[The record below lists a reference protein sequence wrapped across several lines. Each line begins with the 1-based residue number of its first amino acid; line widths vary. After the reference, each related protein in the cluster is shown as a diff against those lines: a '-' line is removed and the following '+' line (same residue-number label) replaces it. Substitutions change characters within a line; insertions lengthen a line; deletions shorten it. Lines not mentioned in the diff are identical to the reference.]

1 MNKKEHDEWIKEFNE
16 FCDDS
21 SSNIVVPSHLFEKIR
36 NELFP
41 NPWKVFSK
49 IAIIHGVVG
58 FLSLGI
64 CNQFGLNPFNTIYSL
79 SDYFMK
85 TAGHNFCM
93 LACGVLFIS
102 TTYLFSNIFLTL
114 EEVESVRKY
123 EWLQLGVLS
132 LASLASFYFF
142 GAELV
147 GTFVGLWLLGAVI
160 GGVLSIELSF
170 KIRQQMVQV
179 TYK

>member
-1 MNKKEHDEWIKEFNE
+1 MNSKEHEEWTREFNE
-16 FCDDS
+16 FCDE
-21 SSNIVVPSHLFEKIR
+21 SSNVEAPSHLFNSIR
-36 NELFP
+36 AKLFP

-49 IAIIHGVVG
+49 ITIIHGIVG

-64 CNQFGLNPFNTIYSL
+64 CNQFGLNPFNTAYSL
-79 SDYFMK
+79 SDLFMK

-93 LACGVLFIS
+93 LACGILFIS
-102 TTYLFSNIFLTL
+102 TTYLFSNIFLTF
-114 EEVESVRKY
+114 EEFESIRKY

-147 GTFVGLWLLGAVI
+147 GTFVGLWLLGAVL
-160 GGVLSIELSF
+160 GGFLSIEISF
-170 KIRQQMVQV
+170 KIRQQW
-179 TYK
+179 T

>member
-1 MNKKEHDEWIKEFNE
+1 MNPKEYKEWVQEFNE
-16 FCDDS
+16 FCDE
-21 SSNIVVPSHLFEKIR
+21 SNNVEVPSHLFNKIKAK
-36 NELFP
+36 LFP

-49 IAIIHGVVG
+49 IAFIHGIVG

-64 CNQFGLNPFNTIYSL
+64 CNQFGLNPFNTSYSL
-79 SDYFMK
+79 SDLFMK

-93 LACGVLFIS
+93 LACGILFIS

-114 EEVESVRKY
+114 EEYESIRKY

-160 GGVLSIELSF
+160 GGVLSIEISF
-170 KIRQQMVQV
+170 KIRQQW
-179 TYK
+179 TA

>member
-1 MNKKEHDEWIKEFNE
+1 MNPKEREELIREFHE
-16 FCDDS
+16 FCDE
-21 SSNIVVPSHLFEKIR
+21 SNKVEVPSYLFKKIKAR
-36 NELFP
+36 LFP

-49 IAIIHGVVG
+49 IAVIHGVVG

-64 CNQFGLNPFNTIYSL
+64 CNQFGLNPFKTAYSL
-79 SDYFMK
+79 SDLFMK

-93 LACGVLFIS
+93 LACGILFIS
-102 TTYLFSNIFLTL
+102 TTYLFSNIFLTIEEL
-114 EEVESVRKY
+114 ESIRRY

-147 GTFVGLWLLGAVI
+147 GTFVGLWLLGAII
-160 GGVLSIELSF
+160 GGFLSIELSI
-170 KIRQQMVQV
+170 KLRQQW
-179 TYK
+179 TA

>member
-1 MNKKEHDEWIKEFNE
+1 MNQKEREELIRDFHE
-16 FCDDS
+16 FCDE
-21 SSNIVVPSHLFEKIR
+21 SNKVEVPPHLFNKIKAR
-36 NELFP
+36 LFP

-49 IAIIHGVVG
+49 ISVIHGVVG

-64 CNQFGLNPFNTIYSL
+64 CNQFGLNPFKTAYSL
-79 SDYFMK
+79 SDLFMK

-93 LACGVLFIS
+93 LACGILFIS

-114 EEVESVRKY
+114 EELESIRKY

-132 LASLASFYFF
+132 MASLASFYFF

-160 GGVLSIELSF
+160 GGILSIEISF
-170 KIRQQMVQV
+170 KIRQQLAA
-179 TYK
+179 